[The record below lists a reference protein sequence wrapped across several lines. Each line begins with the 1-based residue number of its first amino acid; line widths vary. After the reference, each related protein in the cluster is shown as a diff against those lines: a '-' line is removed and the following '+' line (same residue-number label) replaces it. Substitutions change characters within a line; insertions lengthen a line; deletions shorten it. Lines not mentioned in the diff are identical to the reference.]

1 MGDSPGKNTGVGCH
15 DLLQGIFQTQRLN
28 SYHKSTILQEN
39 KLEQLISGSTKILSN
54 QAERFSFNPIDIG
67 LRKSNYL
74 LIKAKNLSENAFT
87 MFITYGNEKGNN
99 GSLIVRIP
107 NTKDTNDYFLKLGGQ
122 YKWFSEENT
131 WIELVPENGN
141 IEIELMEII
150 KDN

>member
-1 MGDSPGKNTGVGCH
+1 MDTGNPYPSEM
-15 DLLQGIFQTQRLN
+15 IN
-28 SYHKSTILQEN
+28 KISTILQEN
-39 KLEQLISGSTKILSN
+39 KLEQLVSGSTKILSN
-54 QAERFSFNPIDIG
+54 QAERFSFSPIDIG
-67 LRKSNYL
+67 VRKSNYL

-107 NTKDTNDYFLKLGGQ
+107 NNQDTNDYFLKLGGQ

-131 WIELVPENGN
+131 WIEIVPENGN